1 MIRGDGTSRST
12 RFTGSWTSVGRY
24 PLRRR
29 QEQLRKARSY
39 WIGFMLEREIG
50 RLQDRLELEE
60 RAEST
65 IREERD
71 RLLWELKEE
80 RAERR
85 RLQERLGI
93 ESSRGGGG
101 CSEDRRTYD

>member
-1 MIRGDGTSRST
+1 M
-12 RFTGSWTSVGRY
+12 SVGRY
-24 PLRRR
+24 PLRSR
-29 QEQLRKARSY
+29 QEPLRKARSY

-50 RLQDRLELEE
+50 RLQGRLEL
-60 RAEST
+60 
-65 IREERD
+65 
-71 RLLWELKEE
+71 EE